1 MDPALVKLIIEL
13 ISGAV
18 GGNLAGAASKDL
30 NLGTLWNSVAGIVGG
45 GLGGQILGALLG
57 GGGEAAASLDI
68 GSIIQQVAGG
78 GLGGAILLAIVG
90 FIKNKLANSA

>member
-57 GGGEAAASLDI
+57 GGEAAASLDI

-78 GLGGAILLAIVG
+78 GIGGAILLAIVG

>member
-45 GLGGQILGALLG
+45 GLGGQILGAPLG

-78 GLGGAILLAIVG
+78 GIGGAILLAIVG